1 MDDYVKLLGEA
12 YDNVKEVKG
21 SGERFKMIDVKV
33 EITGNKT
40 VISNFSQIS
49 SHIRRKPENLSKF
62 LSKELASSCKLDGD
76 RLILNRKIS
85 SQKVIEKVN
94 LYVSK
99 FVICHECKKPD
110 TELLREGGLSFMHC
124 LACGAKHSLGNL

>member
-1 MDDYVKLLGEA
+1 MNYEQLLDEA
-12 YDNVKEVKG
+12 YENVKVSEG

-40 VISNFSQIS
+40 VIANFSQIL
-49 SHIRRKPENLSKF
+49 SHIRRKPEEFCKF
-62 LSKELASSCKLDGD
+62 LSKELASQCKSEGD
-76 RLILNRKIS
+76 RLIFNRRIPP
-85 SQKVIEKVN
+85 QKVIEKVN

-99 FVICHECKKPD
+99 FVLCKECGKPD
-110 TELLREGGLSFMHC
+110 TEIQREGGLAFMHC

>member
-1 MDDYVKLLGEA
+1 MNYEELLNEA
-12 YDNVKEVKG
+12 YENVKTQEG

-40 VISNFSQIS
+40 VIANFSQML
-49 SHIRRKPENLSKF
+49 SHIRRTSEQLCKF
-62 LSKELASSCKLDGD
+62 LSKELASQCKVEGD
-76 RLILNRKIS
+76 RLIFNRKIP

-94 LYVSK
+94 LYVQK
-99 FVICHECKKPD
+99 YVLCKECKKPD
-110 TELLREGGLSFMHC
+110 TEIVREDGLSFMHC